1 MRSTSVDRR
10 ARRPHHER
18 QRYNCN
24 NFAGGIFSNHAVTN
38 ARGLV
43 LQNVQVLPPASP
55 LERPVPLRTC
65 HATDPCHPRGR
76 DYFRPT
82 GFPQRSNPHSAAPL
96 LIGISNPRGFLP

>member
-1 MRSTSVDRR
+1 MDRR